1 MSKLNPEIFQTIL
14 STTLGGILLVGTSLS
29 QQVQASPK
37 PMGDL
42 PNNLLISLQ
51 FKAPGDPAPINSVG
65 GGTRGAVKFAAP
77 GDAAPVNSVG
87 GGIRGNIRFRTL
99 GDAAPVNSVGGGT
112 RGNIRFQ
119 TPGDPTPVNTIGAGS
134 RSDEQPL
141 LTALLPTTRYGRT
154 IAARP
159 TFFVYIPPTA
169 AKEVFFSLKDEN
181 GKHHYQ
187 TMLKISGR
195 GGIVSVTLPNNSP
208 ELEMDQNY
216 QWFFAPIPPGG
227 ILQPDNY
234 GVTGWV
240 KRVEA
245 PNSTQL
251 NSSENPLEKATEYAE
266 AGIWYDTVAL
276 LVSAQMA
283 QPSNETLL
291 SEWKE
296 LLKEV
301 GLDGIANQPIAEQ
314 L

>member
-1 MSKLNPEIFQTIL
+1 MSKLNSEIFPTIL
-14 STTLGGILLVGTSLS
+14 SATLGGVLLVGTSLS
-29 QQVQASPK
+29 QSGQASPK

-42 PNNLLISLQ
+42 PNNFLISLQ

-65 GGTRGAVKFAAP
+65 GGSRGAVKFALP

-87 GGIRGNIRFRTL
+87 GGSRGNIRFGL
-99 GDAAPVNSVGGGT
+99 PGDAAPVNSVGGGS

-119 TPGDPTPVNTIGAGS
+119 SPGDPTPINTIGAGT

-141 LTALLPTTRYGRT
+141 LTALLPTTNYGRT
-154 IAARP
+154 IAAHP

-169 AKEVFFSLKDEN
+169 TKEVFFSLKDEN

-195 GGIVSVTLPNNSP
+195 GGIVSITLPNNAP
-208 ELEMDQNY
+208 ELEIDKNY

-240 KRVEA
+240 KRVAA
-245 PNSTQL
+245 PNFTQA
-251 NSSENPLEKATEYAE
+251 NSSENPVAKATEYAE
-266 AGIWYDTVAL
+266 AGIWYDTVAV
-276 LVSAQMA
+276 LVSAQLA

-291 SEWKE
+291 SEWKD